1 VQYNRFI
8 AFLIVVPA
16 LWVLPSQLAAQDFLL
31 EGCLWQC
38 SPGDSVARYTRQLQ
52 GEAAKWKYAGFTGLW
67 LPEIPAAQAASLGA
81 LSGALRAG
89 GIEPLV
95 FLPAPPAAGPP
106 DKLLSEAKNL
116 RDRHRIRNLHI
127 GPGLE
132 AWHYAAVLNVM
143 ISENAVPDIIVADPG
158 RQRSST
164 GIATWI
170 NAVYDQI
177 PDADAARVFPRAVDH
192 PLREALRKACTVPAY
207 DVRQLFN
214 TGLRDAT
221 TLTGFHAVTYVNA
234 SFLPESETLADPM
247 LAYAYI
253 LSNNQLGLPM
263 VHLDDYR
270 NADYR
275 DAIEQLI
282 EAHRKYV
289 FNSTEVEYLNR
300 QGSERRSIF
309 RSAAQGPDESRA
321 VLFQMEGRNTPAAQ
335 AAASGESR
343 DVLVAINFSDAPLR
357 VIQEL
362 NPSNLRAGDRFYDV
376 LGLSDTPE
384 LLLNAGEE
392 SGIPF
397 AVYIELP
404 PRSYSMWVQGE
415 TGMVLPG
422 EIRLSA
428 TRTGETVELSWE
440 SPGRPAI
447 RFFELERSANGG
459 TFERLAE
466 LSAMPGAQAAVYLF
480 LDETAERGK
489 RYAYRVKAL
498 KSDDFFYSPVAGVEM
513 PAERIRFEM
522 AAGKVP
528 AERVLRIRSNVQG
541 PAKMTIYDKA
551 GKALA
556 AENFAINTGEARR
569 LISLDTLPRGVY
581 VIEVRVSGERVW
593 MEKLVR
599 L

>member
-1 VQYNRFI
+1 MQYNRFI
-8 AFLIVVPA
+8 LFLIITSA
-16 LWVLPSQLAAQDFLL
+16 LWALPRQAAAQDFLL
-31 EGCLWQC
+31 EACLWQC
-38 SPGDSVARYTRQLQ
+38 SPGDSVAPYVRQIQ
-52 GEAAKWKYAGFTGLW
+52 REAAQWKYAGFTGLW

-95 FLPAPPAAGPP
+95 FLPAPAAAGAP
-106 DKLLSEAKNL
+106 DKLLADAKAL

-132 AWHYAAVLNVM
+132 AWHYAALLNVM
-143 ISENAVPDIIVADPG
+143 IAEKAVPDIIVADPG
-158 RQRSST
+158 RQRSPA

-177 PDADAARVFPRAVDH
+177 PDADAPHIFPRALDH
-192 PLREALRKACTVPAY
+192 PLREALRKACTSPGY
-207 DVRQLFN
+207 DVRQLFSA
-214 TGLRDAT
+214 GLRDAT
-221 TLTGFHAVTYVNA
+221 TLTGFHTVTYVNA
-234 SFLPESETLADPM
+234 SFLPESEALADPM
-247 LAYAYI
+247 LAYSYI

-263 VHLDDYR
+263 VQLDDYR
-270 NADYR
+270 NAEHR
-275 DAIEQLI
+275 DAIEQLM

-300 QGSERRSIF
+300 PDSERRSVF
-309 RSAAQGPDESRA
+309 RSAAQGADEERA
-321 VLFQMEGRNTPAAQ
+321 ILFQMEGRNTPAAQ
-335 AAASGESR
+335 ASGESR

-357 VIQEL
+357 VVQAL
-362 NPSNLRAGDRFYDV
+362 NPSNLRPDDVFYDV
-376 LGLSDTPE
+376 LGGSDTPE
-384 LLLNAGEE
+384 LRLNAGEE

-428 TRTGETVELSWE
+428 ARTGEAVELSWE
-440 SPGRPAI
+440 SPGRPGI

-459 TFERLAE
+459 IFERLAE

-498 KSDDFFYSPVAGVEM
+498 KTDDFFYSPVASVEM
-513 PAERIRFEM
+513 PAERTRFEM
-522 AAGKVP
+522 NAGKTP
-528 AERVLRIRSNVQG
+528 DERVLRIRSNVQG

-551 GKALA
+551 GQAVT

-569 LISLDTLPRGVY
+569 LLLLEALPRGVY
-581 VIEVRVSGERVW
+581 VIEIKIKGERVW
-593 MEKLVR
+593 AERLVR